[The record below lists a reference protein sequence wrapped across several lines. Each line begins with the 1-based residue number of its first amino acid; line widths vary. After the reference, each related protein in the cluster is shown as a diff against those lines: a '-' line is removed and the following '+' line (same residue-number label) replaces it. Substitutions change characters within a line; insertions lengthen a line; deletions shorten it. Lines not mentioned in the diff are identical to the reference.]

1 MFILNERFDQSETM
15 AKFRRGKN
23 LKDWKSQ
30 RPSADEGKLR
40 IVGGKFRGRQ
50 ISYSGDLVTRPM
62 KDNIRE
68 AVFNLVGGYIKDKAA
83 FDLFA
88 GTGAMGLEAISRG
101 ASRAVLVER
110 HIPTVR
116 IIRENVQSL
125 GDNLN
130 VTVESGD
137 SFFWC
142 RQFLANPD
150 TWPTEPW
157 FVMFCPPYDFYVD
170 RWEELSPIIE
180 GLVQAAPA
188 ESVFLVESDTRF
200 DTDLLVNPT
209 SWEVRH
215 YTPARVAVLKKDF
228 PEFTVVRTT

>member
-1 MFILNERFDQSETM
+1 M

-23 LKDWKSQ
+23 LKDWQSQ
-30 RPSADEGKLR
+30 RPNAAEGKLR
-40 IVGGKFRGRQ
+40 IVGGRFRGRQ

-68 AVFNLVGGYIKDKAA
+68 AVFNLVGGYIKGKAA

-101 ASRAVLVER
+101 ASQAVLVER
-110 HIPTVR
+110 HFPTIR
-116 IIRENVQSL
+116 IIHENVQSL
-125 GDNLN
+125 GDDLN
-130 VTVESGD
+130 VKVESGD

-142 RQFLANPD
+142 RQFLASPD

-157 FVMFCPPYDFYVD
+157 FVMCCPPYDFYVD
-170 RWEELSPIIE
+170 RWEELGSVID
-180 GLVQAAPA
+180 GLVAAAPA
-188 ESVFLVESDTRF
+188 QSVFLVESDTRF
-200 DTDLLVNPT
+200 DTDQLPDAA

-228 PEFTVVRTT
+228 LPFDLERKT